1 MSWSNMT
8 KHSLQEHYSSTY
20 MLGLTFYSYV
30 EHFFIAASFYRENV
44 LGYIKH
50 IKLT

>member
-1 MSWSNMT
+1 MT

-30 EHFFIAASFYRENV
+30 EHFFIAAAFYRDNV
-44 LGYIKH
+44 LQVPSH
-50 IKLT
+50 ESEW